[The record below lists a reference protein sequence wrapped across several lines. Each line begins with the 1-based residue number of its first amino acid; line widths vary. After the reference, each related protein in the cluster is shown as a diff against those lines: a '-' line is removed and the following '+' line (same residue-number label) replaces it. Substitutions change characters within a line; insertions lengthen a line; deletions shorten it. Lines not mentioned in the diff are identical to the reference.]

1 MLHPRS
7 RRYRFDRRGRGR
19 LPMRYPRT
27 IRARN
32 ADQLPVFGEADN
44 RPANHVSDLHN
55 RRVETGIWNFLCA
68 PILYRRYWPAIV
80 STSIRG
86 GWFVEGGGGSL
97 RPR

>member
-44 RPANHVSDLHN
+44 RPANHV
-55 RRVETGIWNFLCA
+55 
-68 PILYRRYWPAIV
+68 
-80 STSIRG
+80 
-86 GWFVEGGGGSL
+86 
-97 RPR
+97 